1 MGVASRR
8 PCGGLLLLSHRMLT
22 THSGPDRP
30 MTHPVATVRR
40 FPVGVLRVLNW
51 SAHADQGSQM
61 TTGPRATG
69 RDDLRRG
76 PAVWA
81 GGASHVG
88 SKTPPNQDALAVAAT
103 NAAAHHSAI
112 AAVSDGVSTSPHSE
126 LASQIAVDAATDSL
140 IGALTRH
147 PATSDPDDLY
157 LAMRMAVLTA
167 QDEIVAQ
174 AGHDIDGYACTL
186 VLALFHRGLV
196 IVANVG
202 DSRAYWFGDSGTNMI
217 LTTDDSMAQLSIS
230 LGTPRQIAEASA
242 QAHAI
247 TKWLGPSS
255 PGLDPTISPFRVTEP
270 GWLMVCTDGLW
281 NYASDADE
289 LRNVFNHLPVSA
301 DASAEK
307 LSVAL
312 VDWANEQ
319 GGHDNISVGLIRIDE
334 DDLRGVPARA
344 AQEPSMDSPARSAE
358 PPLRRASTED
368 EPAVSRPGPSE
379 ASPQPELPL

>member
-1 MGVASRR
+1 MI
-8 PCGGLLLLSHRMLT
+8 
-22 THSGPDRP
+22 
-30 MTHPVATVRR
+30 HPVAAVRR
-40 FPVGVLRVLNW
+40 LPVEVLRVLNW

-76 PAVWA
+76 PVVWA

-88 SKTPPNQDALAVAAT
+88 SKNPPNQDALAVAAT
-103 NAAAHHSAI
+103 NTAAHHSAI

-147 PATSDPDDLY
+147 PTTSDPDDLC
-157 LAMRMAVLTA
+157 LVMRMAVLTA
-167 QDEIVAQ
+167 QDEIIAQ
-174 AGHDIDGYACTL
+174 AGHDLDGYACTL

-230 LGTPRQIAEASA
+230 LGTPREIAEASA

-255 PGLDPTISPFRVTEP
+255 PGLDPTISPFRVAEP

-289 LRNVFNHLPVSA
+289 LRDVFNHLPVSA

-312 VDWANEQ
+312 VDWANGR

-334 DDLRGVPARA
+334 EDLRNVPARA
-344 AQEPSMDSPARSAE
+344 EQGPPSDPPGRSAE
-358 PPLRRASTED
+358 PPMRRAATDD
-368 EPAVSRPGPSE
+368 EPTGPYD
-379 ASPQPELPL
+379 APPQPELPL

>member
-1 MGVASRR
+1 M
-8 PCGGLLLLSHRMLT
+8 
-22 THSGPDRP
+22 
-30 MTHPVATVRR
+30 
-40 FPVGVLRVLNW
+40 LNW
-51 SAHADQGSQM
+51 SAHADQGNQM
-61 TTGPRATG
+61 TTGPRATE

-76 PAVWA
+76 PVVWA

-88 SKTPPNQDALAVAAT
+88 TKNPPNQDALAVAAT
-103 NAAAHHSAI
+103 NTAAHHSAI
-112 AAVSDGVSTSPHSE
+112 AAVSDGVSTSPRSE

-140 IGALTRH
+140 IDALTRH
-147 PATSDPDDLY
+147 PTANDPDDLC

-167 QDEIVAQ
+167 QDEIVTQ
-174 AGHDIDGYACTL
+174 AGNDIDGYACTL
-186 VLALFHRGLV
+186 VLSLFHRGLI

-202 DSRAYWFGDSGTNMI
+202 DSRAYWFGDGGTNMI

-230 LGTPRQIAEASA
+230 LGTPREIAEASA

-255 PGLDPTISPFRVTEP
+255 PGLDPTVSAFRVAES

-281 NYASDADE
+281 NYASDADA
-289 LRNVFNHLPVSA
+289 LRHVFNHLPVSA

-319 GGHDNISVGLIRIDE
+319 GGHDNISVGLIRIE
-334 DDLRGVPARA
+334 EEDLRIAPARA
-344 AQEPSMDSPARSAE
+344 RQETPSPA
-358 PPLRRASTED
+358 PPNSTEAPPSRAQAV
-368 EPAVSRPGPSE
+368 EPDPYDTP
-379 ASPQPELPL
+379 PQPELPL